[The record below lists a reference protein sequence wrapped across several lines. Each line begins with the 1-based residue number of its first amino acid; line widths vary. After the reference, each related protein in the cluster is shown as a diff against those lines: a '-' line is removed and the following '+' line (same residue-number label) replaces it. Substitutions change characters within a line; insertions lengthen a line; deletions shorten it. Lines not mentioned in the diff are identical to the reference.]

1 MKSRVLFYV
10 LAFAAILALS
20 APTVAY
26 AHKVHKVAI
35 HVDDSD
41 PKRQNMALNN
51 AFNVNAFY
59 ESKGEKVI
67 IEVVAYGPGLM
78 MPREDKSKVRD
89 RITKMS
95 LELPN
100 LSFVLNLFSITRSS
114 SVWLVTYKLKSL
126 TANRPLRDKLL
137 PGNLLFASPVKNT
150 RPFS

>member
-26 AHKVHKVAI
+26 AHKVHKVTI

-78 MPREDKSKVRD
+78 MLREDKSKVKD

-100 LSFVLNLFSITRSS
+100 LSF
-114 SVWLVTYKLKSL
+114 
-126 TANRPLRDKLL
+126 AAC
-137 PGNLLFASPVKNT
+137 GNT
-150 RPFS
+150 RKKMEKKEGKELVLVSEAKQVPSGVVRLMELQEQGYSYIRP

>member
-78 MPREDKSKVRD
+78 MLREDKSKVKD

-100 LSFVLNLFSITRSS
+100 LSF
-114 SVWLVTYKLKSL
+114 
-126 TANRPLRDKLL
+126 AAC
-137 PGNLLFASPVKNT
+137 GNTV
-150 RPFS
+150 

>member
-67 IEVVAYGPGLM
+67 IEVVWRTP
-78 MPREDKSKVRD
+78 
-89 RITKMS
+89 
-95 LELPN
+95 
-100 LSFVLNLFSITRSS
+100 LSRHPDVQ
-114 SVWLVTYKLKSL
+114 
-126 TANRPLRDKLL
+126 RPLSDL
-137 PGNLLFASPVKNT
+137 
-150 RPFS
+150 

>member
-67 IEVVAYGPGLM
+67 IEVVVYGPGLM
-78 MPREDKSKVRD
+78 MLREDKSKVKD
-89 RITKMS
+89 RIAKMS

-100 LSFVLNLFSITRSS
+100 LSF
-114 SVWLVTYKLKSL
+114 
-126 TANRPLRDKLL
+126 AAC
-137 PGNLLFASPVKNT
+137 GNT
-150 RPFS
+150 RKKMEKKEGKELVLVSEAKQVPSGVVRLMELQEQGYSYIRP

>member
-26 AHKVHKVAI
+26 AHKVHKVPI

-78 MPREDKSKVRD
+78 MLREDKSKVKD

-100 LSFVLNLFSITRSS
+100 LSF
-114 SVWLVTYKLKSL
+114 
-126 TANRPLRDKLL
+126 AAC
-137 PGNLLFASPVKNT
+137 GNT
-150 RPFS
+150 RKKMEKKEGKELVLVSEAKQVPSGVVRLMELQEQGYSYIRP

>member
-1 MKSRVLFYV
+1 MKSRFLTYI
-10 LAFAAILALS
+10 LAFAAVLAMS
-20 APTVAY
+20 TPIDAF
-26 AHKVHKVAI
+26 AHKIHRVAI

-78 MPREDKSKVRD
+78 MLREDKSKVKD

-100 LSFVLNLFSITRSS
+100 LSF
-114 SVWLVTYKLKSL
+114 
-126 TANRPLRDKLL
+126 AAC
-137 PGNLLFASPVKNT
+137 GNT
-150 RPFS
+150 RKKMEKKEGKALVLVSEAKQVPSGVVRLMELQEQGYSYIRP

>member
-26 AHKVHKVAI
+26 AHKGHKVAI

-78 MPREDKSKVRD
+78 MLREDKSKVKD

-100 LSFVLNLFSITRSS
+100 LSF
-114 SVWLVTYKLKSL
+114 
-126 TANRPLRDKLL
+126 AAC
-137 PGNLLFASPVKNT
+137 GNT
-150 RPFS
+150 RKKMEKKEGKELVLVSEAKQVPSGVVRLMELQEQGYSYIRP

>member
-1 MKSRVLFYV
+1 M
-10 LAFAAILALS
+10 
-20 APTVAY
+20 
-26 AHKVHKVAI
+26 HKVAI

-78 MPREDKSKVRD
+78 MLREDKSKVKD
-89 RITKMS
+89 RIAKMS

-100 LSFVLNLFSITRSS
+100 LSF
-114 SVWLVTYKLKSL
+114 
-126 TANRPLRDKLL
+126 AAC
-137 PGNLLFASPVKNT
+137 GNT
-150 RPFS
+150 RKKMEKKEGKELVLVSEAKQVPSGVVRLMELQEQGYSYIRP